1 MYEKKR
7 FTGVIKR
14 MVLLLSILL
23 AVGINSMPLPVYSSN
38 AADAGAEEYE
48 AELTIGGVTTKYKEL
63 VDAWKEAQEYES
75 ATICLL
81 KDVDLTDK
89 NTGGMY
95 PGDDDNLNTL
105 FLWKGNITL
114 EMKENVRLYS
124 TSAGALIQVM
134 DGTFTLKNGN
144 ILNENEGQ
152 PSAFLITGGK
162 TVIEN
167 GNIKSQSGTGLT
179 IYSNANVNIY
189 GGTFSGGT
197 HGLKIEQEK
206 GTSLNINIS
215 GGEFSGNTH
224 SVECLGG
231 ITIGDILANGYA
243 FAFKDKNDEWV
254 KSMEKETIEGDIT
267 TKQYPMKFNTHPK
280 NVPMVYN
287 GEATEAELYA
297 EAVKTDETAVEGPIE
312 YQWYQ
317 KTANGYEPIDEA
329 KGENYKL
336 YKPQLQSA
344 GTYEY
349 YCEAKCD
356 WFKLDS
362 DPAVVTVEKRPLRA
376 EVQGEIVKVY
386 DGTAEADA
394 ASIPLIC
401 LNNALE
407 NDSVTVSAVK
417 AVFPSEQPG
426 SYEDVEV
433 SFSSLEGDDAAN
445 YELSE
450 TVTVKGR
457 IEPLLIEDMFIN
469 KDNLSLYVG
478 DSEQLTVSFL
488 PEHGTDQTVSWISG
502 SPEVAAVDNSGK
514 VTAIGEGSTDVT
526 VTSADGNHSAVCSV
540 TVSRNDGGGSGS
552 SSGGNSGGSSYVSG
566 GGSGY
571 ISGGSGSGFVSGG
584 SNAGKPFLIGSPAK
598 QGWDAICGEA
608 ARVAASLK
616 AGKIAVDMNGTA
628 VVPGIFFAVIRGS
641 EVTAVFEMG
650 DGIVWSVYGKDIS
663 SDTMHDMDTG
673 VKMDT
678 DTIPKDLIEHTAGG
692 CAHLELCLAHEGAFG
707 FTAVLTVRI
716 GGSQS
721 NAADG
726 STPETYEGMY
736 ANLFSYNPVRN
747 SLEFICA
754 GRIRED
760 GTVSLPLA
768 HASDYTVI
776 LSVDPMDDTDAAENP
791 SDTQEG
797 TDPGV
802 PQEPAET
809 ARAQVKSVSLS
820 KTVYTYSG
828 KAKKPSVIAVGTDG
842 KRISEKD
849 YSVTYKNNRKAG
861 KAVAEVTFKN
871 SYSGTVK
878 KTFTIR
884 PAGTSIKKITAAR
897 GGFTVRWLKK
907 TAQASGYQIQYS
919 ENAGFQGDSTHSVFV
934 KNPAVAKKT
943 VKNLNAGKTYYVRIR
958 IYKDTNAGG
967 KSTRLYSAWSKK
979 QAVNCGK

>member
-1 MYEKKR
+1 
-7 FTGVIKR
+7 
-14 MVLLLSILL
+14 
-23 AVGINSMPLPVYSSN
+23 
-38 AADAGAEEYE
+38 
-48 AELTIGGVTTKYKEL
+48 
-63 VDAWKEAQEYES
+63 
-75 ATICLL
+75 
-81 KDVDLTDK
+81 
-89 NTGGMY
+89 MY

-114 EMKENVRLYS
+114 EMKENVGLYS
-124 TSAGALIQVM
+124 TSGGALIQVM

-144 ILNENEGQ
+144 ILNKNEGQ
-152 PSAFLITGGK
+152 ASAFLITGGK

-167 GNIKSQSGTGLT
+167 GKIKSERGTGLT

-197 HGLKIEQEK
+197 HGLKIEQGE

-215 GGEFSGNTH
+215 GGGFSGNTH
-224 SVECLGG
+224 SVECPGG

-243 FAFKDKNDEWV
+243 FAFKDKDDKWV
-254 KSMEKETIEGDIT
+254 KPMDKETIEGDIT
-267 TKQYPMKFNTHPK
+267 TEQYPMKFNTHPK
-280 NVPMVYN
+280 NVQMVYN
-287 GEATEAELYA
+287 GEATGVELCA
-297 EAVKTDETAVEGPIE
+297 EAKKTDETALQDSIA
-312 YQWYQ
+312 YQWYK
-317 KTANGYEPIDEA
+317 KTEKGYVSINGATDE
-329 KGENYKL
+329 N
-336 YKPQLQSA
+336 YKPQLQFA

-349 YCEAKCD
+349 YCHASCD
-356 WFKLDS
+356 WFGLDS
-362 DPAVVTVEKRPLRA
+362 DHAVVTVEKKPLQA

-394 ASIPLIC
+394 ASIPPIRLD
-401 LNNALE
+401 NALE

-433 SFSSLEGDDAAN
+433 SFNLSGDDAAN

-457 IEPLLIEDMFIN
+457 IEPLPIEDMFLN
-469 KDNLSLYVG
+469 KENLSLYVG

-502 SPEVAAVDNSGK
+502 NPEVAAVDSSGK

-526 VTSADGNHSAVCSV
+526 VTSADGNHSALCSV
-540 TVSRNDGGGSGS
+540 TVSRNDGGGSGGS
-552 SSGGNSGGSSYVSG
+552 SGGGSGGSSGGNSGGSGYVSG

-571 ISGGSGSGFVSGG
+571 VSGGSGSGFVSGG

-608 ARVAASLK
+608 ARAAASLK

-663 SDTMHDMDTG
+663 SETMHDMDTG

-828 KAKKPSVIAVGTDG
+828 KAKKPSVIAVDTDG

-907 TAQASGYQIQYS
+907 TAQASGYQMQYS